1 MKLERN
7 GDCSGTKG
15 NVDLFQKR
23 GSVVTECI
31 YYIIMKF
38 SNPMTCGYSIATGLH
53 CERYIARPEKKIYL
67 VFLFLMASIDC
78 SSASLSIDFIS
89 YKICTGQSLAFVSSL

>member
-23 GSVVTECI
+23 GSVVTEYI
-31 YYIIMKF
+31 YI
-38 SNPMTCGYSIATGLH
+38 L
-53 CERYIARPEKKIYL
+53 L
-67 VFLFLMASIDC
+67 
-78 SSASLSIDFIS
+78 
-89 YKICTGQSLAFVSSL
+89 

>member
-23 GSVVTECI
+23 GFSGNRVHI
-31 YYIIMKF
+31 LYYYEIQQ
-38 SNPMTCGYSIATGLH
+38 SYDLW
-53 CERYIARPEKKIYL
+53 
-67 VFLFLMASIDC
+67 LFNCYWFAL
-78 SSASLSIDFIS
+78 
-89 YKICTGQSLAFVSSL
+89 

>member
-15 NVDLFQKR
+15 NVDLFQKKGFSGNR
-23 GSVVTECI
+23 VHT
-31 YYIIMKF
+31 YIII
-38 SNPMTCGYSIATGLH
+38 SNPMTCGYSVATGLH
-53 CERYIARPEKKIYL
+53 CERYIARPVKKFYL